1 MTRRAA
7 RCATLFLGA
16 IAILAAAAPWLP
28 LRDPAAQPDTLVL
41 RDRPPLA
48 RVHLVRLADG
58 RALYADTVER
68 RDDGSVE
75 LRRGSVTAAID
86 ARELAPV
93 WHVRPLY
100 VLGTDRYGRD
110 VLSRLVWG
118 ARASLA
124 VGLLGA
130 AIAIGLGTAI
140 GLLAGTS
147 RAAVDGWLMRV
158 TDLFLAVPRLFLALL
173 LVALWRPSIV
183 TTVLVLGAT
192 TWMTAARLVRAEV
205 LALREHGFVDAA
217 RSLGAGRLR
226 VGLVHLLPSAA
237 TPVFVEGP
245 LRVGETILL
254 EAALSFLGLG
264 VLPPTPSSGNL
275 VADGR
280 STLLGAWWVSTA
292 AGLAIASTV
301 VALSVVAEGLRSP
314 VGASRPV
321 PGRESR
327 APRALE
333 SRSGPGPLVAGST
346 AR

>member
-1 MTRRAA
+1 MRSAA
-7 RCATLFLGA
+7 SFLGG
-16 IAILAAAAPWLP
+16 IALLAGAAPWLP

-48 RVHLVRLADG
+48 RVDLVHLADG
-58 RALYADTVER
+58 RSIYADAVER
-68 RDDGSVE
+68 RDDGSIE
-75 LRRGSVTAAID
+75 LRRGTVTVSID
-86 ARELAPV
+86 PRELARGG
-93 WHVRPLY
+93 HVRPLY

-130 AIAIGLGTAI
+130 AIAIGFGTTI
-140 GLLAGTS
+140 GLLAGAS
-147 RAAVDGWLMRV
+147 RAAVDGWLMRG
-158 TDLFLAVPRLFLALL
+158 TDLFLSVPRLFLALL
-173 LVALWRPSIV
+173 LVALWRPSIA

-205 LALREHGFVDAA
+205 LALREQGFVDAA
-217 RSLGAGRLR
+217 RALGAGRLR
-226 VGLVHLLPSAA
+226 VGLVHLLPAAA

-245 LRVGETILL
+245 LRVGDTILL

-264 VLPPTPSSGNL
+264 VLPPTPSWGNL

-280 STLLGAWWVSTA
+280 SNLLGAWWVSTA
-292 AGLAIASTV
+292 AGLAIACTV
-301 VALSVVAEGLRSP
+301 LALSVVAEGLRSP
-314 VGASRPV
+314 VGASSAA
-321 PGRESR
+321 PGREAG

-333 SRSGPGPLVAGST
+333 SRSGPGPRARARLVAGST